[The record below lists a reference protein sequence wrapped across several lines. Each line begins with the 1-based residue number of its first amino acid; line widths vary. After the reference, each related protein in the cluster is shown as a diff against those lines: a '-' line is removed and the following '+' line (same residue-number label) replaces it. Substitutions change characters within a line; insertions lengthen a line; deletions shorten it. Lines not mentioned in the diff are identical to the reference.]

1 MKIKRSYII
10 GISLLSL
17 LMVVWFVNITNNTLA
32 VDINVTKIKELW
44 HKTRLHSL
52 YLWGN
57 GTWSLVLTWDS
68 NKYLDI
74 SEWLIV
80 WRWANWNG
88 SGIVIGWWSWNT
100 VNGKNAWIG
109 GWYENTANW
118 NNSVVGWGSGNNASD
133 GWVVVWWM
141 GNTAN
146 QGVVV
151 WWVNNNTNGGTI
163 LWWENNVWLSNS
175 LVLWSNANWWDK
187 SFSWNADNTD
197 SESARIGG
205 DGLIVWSGS
214 LTWVI
219 KLYVDGV
226 VKVDKEK
233 YKKEWEI
240 WLDNDNCLQGYD
252 GQGYVNFWKWW
263 TCGSR
268 GECQFGSIYI
278 QSGDTVTGYVN
289 YYEVKDGI
297 NARKEN
303 CSDKKTLTCSNGRLL
318 DQDGLEA
325 KYYTSCY
332 VIDKNPVRTI
342 N

>member
-1 MKIKRSYII
+1 MKIKRSYIL

-32 VDINVTKIKELW
+32 VDINVSKIKELR

-80 WRWANWNG
+80 WRWADWNG
-88 SGIVIGWWSWNT
+88 SGIVIGWWSGNK

-118 NNSVVGWGSGNNASD
+118 NNSVVGWGSGNNASN

-141 GNTAN
+141 GNIADN

-151 WWVNNNTNGGTI
+151 WWVNNNADGSVI
-163 LWWENNVWLSNS
+163 LWWENNQWWQNS
-175 LVLWSNANWWDK
+175 LVLWSNAKWLNW

-197 SESARIGG
+197 SESARIDG

-219 KLYVDGV
+219 RLYVDGA
-226 VKVDKEK
+226 VKVNEITNKT
-233 YKKEWEI
+233 WGI
-240 WLDNDNCLQGYD
+240 WLNGNNCLQGYD
-252 GQGYVNFWKWW
+252 GWRYINFWKWW
-263 TCGSR
+263 DCGSL
-268 GECQFGSIYI
+268 GECQFGSVYI
-278 QSGDTVTGYVN
+278 QDGDSVTAYAKH
-289 YYEVKDGI
+289 YEFGT
-297 NARKEN
+297 RGGN
-303 CSDKKTLTCSNGRLL
+303 CSDKKTLTCNGGKLYE
-318 DQDGLEA
+318 GSSEA
-325 KYYTSCY
+325 ENYYTSCY
-332 VIDKNPVRTI
+332 VIDDNPVRTI